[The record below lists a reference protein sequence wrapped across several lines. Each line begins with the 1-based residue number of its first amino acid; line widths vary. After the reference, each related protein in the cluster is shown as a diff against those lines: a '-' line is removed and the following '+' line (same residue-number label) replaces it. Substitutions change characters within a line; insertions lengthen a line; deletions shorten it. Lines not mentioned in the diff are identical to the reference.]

1 MRRGLS
7 LLFLFPW
14 WSAFAAQTS
23 VSFDSLFAG
32 PGEYI
37 NDTSVSVGPVTF
49 PNTYSYDAE
58 WDYESW
64 AGFAFSTVSNST
76 ANSHTNQYAP
86 VQALP
91 GACAIGYQDLYQA
104 IVPAIAF
111 DLPVAP
117 RSVRVNNTT
126 YTALTIRD
134 GDEYGFSPPFSE
146 GDFYFLT
153 LTARDGDGMELAAT
167 NHVLADFRGTNR
179 LIQTHWITLDLS
191 WMPPAV
197 ASLEF
202 TLTTSDIGPY
212 GPNTPMYVA
221 LADFTYG
228 YGDSLSGLA
237 STSPAFVCW
246 ADGFSDYSPGT
257 MLSNQFRNAE
267 HALGPAY
274 GTPGRTNALDVTGL
288 GEGGSITLTF
298 PEPIA
303 DGSGPDFAVFE
314 NGFRSS
320 GGESA
325 WCELAFVE
333 VSSDGTNFVR
343 FPSHCLET
351 NALEYW
357 ADPTAYGGFAGKHP
371 LGSGTP
377 FDLRALAGADGLD
390 VRRVT
395 HVRIVDIV
403 GDGSRLDAY
412 DNPVYD
418 PVSPVWP
425 YDFDL
430 DAVGVMNI
438 NADISLDPAQS
449 GPELPGFTTLLE
461 YTADLESAD
470 WTPVDT
476 RDLPGFYRYRLV
488 KP

>member
-7 LLFLFPW
+7 LLFLFPC
-14 WSAFAAQTS
+14 WSALAAQTT

-37 NDTSVSVGPVTF
+37 NNASVAVGPVTF
-49 PNTYSYDAE
+49 PNTYSYDAD

-64 AGFAFSTVSNST
+64 SGFAFSTVSNST
-76 ANSHTNQYAP
+76 ANSYTNQYAP

-91 GACAIGYQDLYQA
+91 GACAIGYDDGNHAPA
-104 IVPAIAF
+104 IVF

-134 GDEYGFSPPFSE
+134 GDEFGFSQPFSE

-179 LIQTHWITLDLS
+179 LIQTDWITLDLS

-212 GPNTPMYVA
+212 GPNTPTYVA

-246 ADGFSDYSPGT
+246 ADACSDYSPGP
-257 MLSNQFRNAE
+257 MLSNQFRNAD

-274 GTPGRTNALDVTGL
+274 GTPGQTNALDVTGL

-303 DGSGPDFAVFE
+303 DGPGPDFAVFE

-333 VSSDGTNFVR
+333 VSSDGTTFVR

-357 ADPTAYGGFAGKHP
+357 TDPAAYGGFAGKHP

-377 FDLRALAGADGLD
+377 FDLRALAGANGLD

-395 HVRIVDIV
+395 HVRLVDIV
-403 GDGSRLDAY
+403 GDGAQPDAY

-418 PVSPVWP
+418 PVPP
-425 YDFDL
+425 FGPADFDL
-430 DAVGVMNI
+430 DAVGVLNV
-438 NADISLDPAQS
+438 NVDISPDPAQ
-449 GPELPGFTTLLE
+449 PRPALPGFTTLLE
-461 YTADLESAD
+461 YKADLGSAG
-470 WTPVDT
+470 WTPVET
-476 RDLPGFYRYRLV
+476 RGQPGYYRYRLV